1 MVIALILINTLIDI
15 IVSLAILHMIG
26 RIITGTPFRIHE
38 LLYSTF
44 FGSGTAALVFG
55 FVINMMVSALIMKFV
70 GQGLYAGMANLLA
83 SVIVGLFTKKF
94 MSRYDPEKRDGYN
107 EWKLK
112 REQKARRKQKHRK

>member
-1 MVIALILINTLIDI
+1 MIILLISINTIIDI
-15 IVSLAILHMIG
+15 VVSLTILHMIG

-55 FVINMMVSALIMKFV
+55 FIVNMAVSALIMKFV

-94 MSRYDPEKRDGYN
+94 MSRYDPERRDGYH

-112 REQKARRKQKHRK
+112 REARKRKQKHGK